1 MSVKQSCPSL
11 ITAVCLLVVVLY
23 SSEVKKDEENIKR
36 SAAQTVSSSLENKD
50 VYEKSGNL
58 WIILIKKWVIS
69 LQKGAVI
76 KDLQRTKV
84 CQKASQQGRIYRET
98 DRSPSS

>member
-1 MSVKQSCPSL
+1 M
-11 ITAVCLLVVVLY
+11 
-23 SSEVKKDEENIKR
+23 
-36 SAAQTVSSSLENKD
+36 
-50 VYEKSGNL
+50 YEKSGNL
-58 WIILIKKWVIS
+58 WIVLIKKWVIS

-98 DRSPSS
+98 DKSPSS